1 MTIAMGDA
9 LASVTTLER
18 KIHPVEAFPSTLQL
32 PDPISLLSQEL
43 KVAATVTRATSSLAE
58 TDIYS
63 WGYGVEG
70 SLGHN
75 NTANCEFPKPIT
87 AFRRMSIQQCSA
99 GRHLSLFV
107 NDEGQVFQCG
117 QSSDRTTA
125 SQWTPQRIE
134 RLPRIQTTATGAKA
148 CYSISAP
155 DKISSHHVG
164 QKQNSNPASN
174 DRNGTGGGA
183 LFSWGSGAFG
193 QLGHG
198 SEVDYKVPQVVVALI
213 HVRITLVRAGFHFA
227 AAISSHGHL
236 FTWGYGRH
244 GQLGHSTSLPSAGN
258 EVEASDMWSYE
269 WQIQRKTT
277 LGSTHSLAISGS
289 RVYSWGQNLWGC
301 LGIGG
306 PLDRDVLIPTPV
318 LFFQHMQPSRVSAG
332 SDHSLFLCLV
342 GVKTYVYA
350 CGSNRFG
357 QLGINSTISHSDNP
371 QCVQEFE
378 YSSLSRRVHN
388 RLFFGDVHLLFMFI
402 CDASI
407 VDKTMNSTEIT
418 GQVFTWGDGSYS
430 KTGLGSDRR
439 LTCVPWLVEAISSR
453 FALQVVVGY
462 AHVMV
467 LFRRGTEFALVL
479 DDHSAMNRFRQFPIQ
494 RMVPFLDPN
503 ESHAATRSSG
513 STSSKDMIVAAM
525 AGRCVC
531 EHAGR
536 SDLAPF
542 GLFYRCVECNLQPIC
557 RWCSRNCHVHRSHL
571 SSHVMQWVVLST
583 PTSHQCVCTSSPGA
597 LTSTTEEA
605 DLEL

>member
-18 KIHPVEAFPSTLQL
+18 KIHPIEAFPSTLQL

-134 RLPRIQTTATGAKA
+134 RLPRIQTTATGTKA

-155 DKISSHHVG
+155 GKISPHHVG
-164 QKQNSNPASN
+164 QKQNSSPASN
-174 DRNGTGGGA
+174 DRDGTDGGV

-244 GQLGHSTSLPSAGN
+244 GQLGHNSTQN
-258 EVEASDMWSYE
+258 ELSPRRVDGLERVTDVA
-269 WQIQRKTT
+269 

-378 YSSLSRRVHN
+378 YSSLSRRVAQV
-388 RLFFGDVHLLFMFI
+388 FAGDRYSVALL
-402 CDASI
+402 
-407 VDKTMNSTEIT
+407 VT

-430 KTGLGSDRR
+430 KTGLGADRG

-462 AHVMV
+462 AHGMV
-467 LFRRGTEFALVL
+467 LFRR

-557 RWCSRNCHVHRSHL
+557 RWCSRHCHVHRSPL
-571 SSHVMQWVVLST
+571 SCHVMQWVVLST
-583 PTSHQCVCTSSPGA
+583 STSHQCVCTSSPGA